1 MVSRLPSE
9 DLAPTLATDDVVVS
23 ELATNTVYNAVADTI
38 RQRRTIKQF
47 LPQPISRAVMQ
58 ELIELAVWAPN
69 HRLTEP
75 WRFYVLEGAARNQLG
90 AIAAQVTV
98 DKILG
103 SGGDL
108 SVATRKGEEAAA
120 TWAAVPTLLYVTAVR
135 DANPEIDEENYGAVC
150 CALQNFA
157 LAAHAAG
164 IGTSWSSG
172 AVAAAPALHELVG
185 AGADE
190 RMVGLVRV
198 GYLDPAIPAPKA
210 RRKAGSSLTRWLDG
224 TEL

>member
-1 MVSRLPSE
+1 LILNNGIYEVTRE
-9 DLAPTLATDDVVVS
+9 THTN
-23 ELATNTVYNAVADTI
+23 ELSTNTVYSAVAETI

-47 LPQPISRAVMQ
+47 LPQPVPRAVLQ

-75 WRFYVLEGAARNQLG
+75 WRFYVLDGAARERLG
-90 AIAAQVTV
+90 AIAAQITV
-98 DKILG
+98 EKILG
-103 SGGDL
+103 SGGEI

-120 TWAAVPTLLYVTAVR
+120 TWSAVPTLLYVTALR
-135 DANPEIDEENYGAVC
+135 NANPEIDEENYGAVC
-150 CALQNFA
+150 CAIQNLA

-190 RMVGLVRV
+190 RMVGLIRV
-198 GYLDPAIPAPKA
+198 GYMDPALAPPKG
-210 RRKAGSSLTRWLDG
+210 RRQPGSSVTTWVDG
-224 TEL
+224 EETHS